1 MLKTQSGMVELL
13 AVDFEGWEA
22 RDLRYGGLLSVEFFL
37 FFLIA
42 ILVLS
47 CIVTSGNEM
56 VSFPLTLESIRQC
69 KLQM

>member
-1 MLKTQSGMVELL
+1 MGELL

-22 RDLRYGGLLSVEFFL
+22 RDLLHGGLISVEFFL
-37 FFLIA
+37 LFLIA

-47 CIVTSGNEM
+47 CIVISGNEM
-56 VSFPLTLESIRQC
+56 VSFPLPLESIRLC